1 MRGGVKLQIQH
12 EANPNAVF
20 AMRPLPK
27 YCMFFR
33 VISALTDL
41 LLYGEDLEQ
50 QHTYIVMNLERD
62 ACKISTSLLPQE
74 YKMEYVKSLFDP

>member
-27 YCMFFR
+27 YCMFFQ
-33 VISALTDL
+33 VNSSLTDL
-41 LLYGEDLEQ
+41 LLYREDLEQ
-50 QHTYIVMNLERD
+50 RIATYIAMNLEHD
-62 ACKISTSLLPQE
+62 ACK
-74 YKMEYVKSLFDP
+74 